1 MNSSIFLLPTI
12 DFSDPKFSVQSLFRL
27 LLRIRKKLKNE
38 PFSNFIFLLLRI
50 RKSSKLKNF
59 AEKNFTV
66 QSLFRLLLT
75 IRKKLKNEQF
85 LNFIF
90 LLLRIGKSTK
100 LNFFYNFFI
109 KKLIKISVLVHKR

>member
-1 MNSSIFLLPTI
+1 MNSSILLLPVI
-12 DFSDPKFSVQSLFRL
+12 YFLIPKCCVQSRFRL

-38 PFSNFIFLLLRI
+38 PFLNFIFLLLRI
-50 RKSSKLKNF
+50 RKTAKLKNF
-59 AEKNFTV
+59 AEKKSCV
-66 QSLFRLLLT
+66 QSLFPLLLT

-90 LLLRIGKSTK
+90 QLLRIGKSTK